1 MGGKFPA
8 RSLRLPPFSQQ
19 TSTKFQSGGN
29 NFLLCAA

>member
-1 MGGKFPA
+1 MGGKFAA

-29 NFLLCAA
+29 NFLFRGA